1 MREDFLHFLWRWRRF
16 DAQDLQTTDGQPL
29 EVVHPGEPNAHA
41 GPDFFNARI
50 RIGDTLWAG
59 NVEIHLRASEW
70 RTHGHDTD
78 RTYDNV
84 VLHVVL
90 DEDEPIQRPDGQRL
104 PCLELRSRIPAGL
117 LEQYHHLMH
126 AREWV
131 PCARHLSEVSAI
143 VKVNWLD
150 RLLVERLQEKTET
163 VARRVAETDSQ
174 WEEAFYRQLAYS
186 FGLKIN
192 TEAFEHLAR
201 ITPLSLLARH
211 GDSRLQLEALLFGQ
225 AGLLEDAPTDDE
237 YARALAREYQ
247 FLRHKYQLQPLA
259 PSQWKFFR
267 LRPTSFP
274 TVRIAQLAAL
284 LHRTP
289 RPFAAVLAASETD
302 GIERLFNVEVSPY
315 WLTHYRFGKTS
326 AARPKPLS
334 QRFVHLLLI
343 NTVAP
348 FLFHFGRA
356 RAISEHQDQ
365 ALRLLDTLPPESNAV
380 LDKWAQLGLKP
391 QNAAQAQALL
401 HLKTHFCQA
410 MRCLECA
417 IGAALLR

>member
-16 DAQDLQTTDGQPL
+16 DVQDLQTTDGQSL
-29 EVVHPGEPNAHA
+29 EVVHPGEPNTHA

-59 NVEIHLRASEW
+59 NVEMHLRASEW
-70 RTHGHDTD
+70 LAHGHDTD
-78 RTYDNV
+78 RAYDNV

-90 DEDEPIQRPDGQRL
+90 DEDEPVLRPDGQRL
-104 PCLELRSRIPAGL
+104 PCLALRSRIPTGL
-117 LEQYHHLMH
+117 LEQYHRLMH
-126 AREWV
+126 ACEWV
-131 PCARHLSEVSAI
+131 PCARHLSDVSAI

-150 RLLVERLQEKTET
+150 RLLVERLQEKTNA
-163 VARRVAETDSQ
+163 VARRVAEADGQ
-174 WEEAFYRQLAYS
+174 WEEAFYRQLAHG

-192 TEAFEHLAR
+192 AETFEALAR

-211 GDSRLQLEALLFGQ
+211 GDNRLQLEALLFGQ
-225 AGLLEDAPTDDE
+225 AGLLEDTPTDDE
-237 YARALAREYQ
+237 YAQALAREYQ
-247 FLRHKYQLQPLA
+247 FLRHKYQLRPLA
-259 PSQWKFFR
+259 VSQWKFFR

-289 RPFAAVLAASETD
+289 RPFAAVLAASEAGD
-302 GIERLFNVEVSPY
+302 VEQLFDVEAGPY
-315 WLTHYRFGKTS
+315 WRTHYRFGKTS
-326 AARPKPLS
+326 PARSKPLS
-334 QRFVHLLLI
+334 QHFVHLLLI

-348 FLFHFGRA
+348 FLFHFGQS

-365 ALRLLDTLPPESNAV
+365 ALRLLDTLPPEGNAV
-380 LDKWAQLGLKP
+380 LERWTALGLKP

-401 HLKTHFCQA
+401 HLKTRYCQA
-410 MRCLECA
+410 QRCLTCA
-417 IGAALLR
+417 IGTALLR